1 MEVCPTHLRPD
12 KLVFQNVPQV
22 IRLNQFDERL
32 IHDAGPNHQ
41 KQKIDLF
48 QSVVG
53 FVLVILLYLLG
64 QNDDQNF
71 ESVVVLRLHDE
82 PLVLMDNQQLFVNVL
97 YEHQSRQ
104 Q

>member
-12 KLVFQNVPQV
+12 KSVLRNVLQV

-32 IHDAGPNHQ
+32 IHDASPNHQ

-53 FVLVILLYLLG
+53 FALVILLYLLG
-64 QNDDQNF
+64 QSDDQ
-71 ESVVVLRLHDE
+71 
-82 PLVLMDNQQLFVNVL
+82 MCVNAEL
-97 YEHQSRQ
+97 
-104 Q
+104 